1 MAKMSGNPRVS
12 KGEQSKPQPRDGS
25 KPSTGHKDSTPKE
38 FTDEES
44 VMLKA
49 ALRQCAEECGLLEE
63 LRKKPTVGSS
73 AVGKWGDGQ
82 LVTKF
87 FEWFVK
93 LAPLII
99 PLILKD
105 EDKSKKTFG
114 ASGFDDTA
122 EPTPMM
128 GLFDINFAD
137 ITGMVEHVVK
147 LLEEQGENVLSIVKG
162 LLSFVRAVS
171 QRDLASIFVI
181 IQQEKVDIQEL
192 ITAIK
197 DEFGID

>member
-12 KGEQSKPQPRDGS
+12 KGEQSKPQPRGGS
-25 KPSTGHKDSTPKE
+25 KPSTEHKDSAPKE

-44 VMLKA
+44 VMLRSV
-49 ALRQCAEECGLLEE
+49 LRQCAEECGLLEE
-63 LRKKPTVGSS
+63 FRKKPTVGSS
-73 AVGKWGDGQ
+73 AVGKWGDGV
-82 LVTKF
+82 LLSKF
-87 FEWFVK
+87 LEFIAK
-93 LAPLII
+93 IGPLII
-99 PLILKD
+99 PLILK
-105 EDKSKKTFG
+105 EDTSRKTFG
-114 ASGFDDTA
+114 ATEFDASG
-122 EPTPMM
+122 EPTLIM
-128 GLFDINFAD
+128 GLFGIDFTD

-147 LLEEQGENVLSIVKG
+147 LLEDQGENVLSIVKG

-171 QRDLASIFVI
+171 QRDLASIFAI